1 MSHSQLKAMRVFSK
15 NFCWLCSV
23 LVDYASTHLRFHL
36 IIERRSR
43 GELRLMEEQLKV
55 LKVMSEV
62 TRRVDMNTFAQMVG
76 LNTSQTVQRM
86 QDLVNSGFIKKVGG
100 GYGITEKGQIILK
113 AIKPLP
119 KENAFHFYTGLGQPT
134 GFSAES
140 LKDFYE
146 IVKRVAPESLD
157 FHLCRGDFENWIKA
171 ASKDIIL
178 AEELANLKVEALKGE
193 ELRQRILK
201 AIAARYGF

>member
-1 MSHSQLKAMRVFSK
+1 
-15 NFCWLCSV
+15 
-23 LVDYASTHLRFHL
+23 L
-36 IIERRSR
+36 ID
-43 GELRLMEEQLKV
+43 EQLKV

-62 TRRVDMNTFAQMVG
+62 TSRVDMHTFAQRVG
-76 LNTSQTVQRM
+76 LTTSQTVERM

-113 AIKPLP
+113 AIKPVP
-119 KENAFHFYTGLGQPT
+119 KENAFHFYTEFGQPT

-146 IVKRVAPESLD
+146 IVKRVAVEALD
-157 FHLCRGDFENWIKA
+157 FHLYRGDFENWIKA
-171 ASKDIIL
+171 TWKDAIL
-178 AEELANLKVEALKGE
+178 AEELANLKNVNLKGE

-201 AIAARYGF
+201 AMAARYGF